1 MKVLLS
7 MAKGTSS
14 GYVEICTTT
23 RKQPRST
30 SRDLIL
36 RATPMAIM
44 LMRKAMAA
52 SSAKEEEMNKATNN
66 ATKLPGTQIRY

>member
-14 GYVEICTTT
+14 GYVEICATTH
-23 RKQPRST
+23 KQPRST
-30 SRDLIL
+30 SLDLIL
-36 RATPMAIM
+36 RATPMANM

-52 SSAKEEEMNKATNN
+52 SAKEEEMNKATNN
-66 ATKLPGTQIRY
+66 ATKLPGRRIRC